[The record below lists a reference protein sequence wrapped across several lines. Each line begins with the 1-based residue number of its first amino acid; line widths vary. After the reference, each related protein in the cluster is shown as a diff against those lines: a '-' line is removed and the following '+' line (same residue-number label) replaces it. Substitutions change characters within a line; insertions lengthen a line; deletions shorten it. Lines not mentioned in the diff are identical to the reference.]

1 MNNYKIKIACTSKDQ
16 LCCNNEKISK
26 KNSKKLNLEKL
37 IESND
42 FVVNALIL
50 HKKIKNTTPKTLI
63 LHKKIKNTTPKTLIL
78 PEKLKNTTPKTLI
91 LPEKL
96 KNTTTKTLEFNCK
109 RDNEISNIDFET
121 FIKDMKNCG
130 YSSKISKT
138 IIRLIKINNNEP
150 NEEIFIY
157 EFQSITNIDIDIEKP
172 KKKPNKSTYRTEI
185 LCTKEKKLNN

>member
-37 IESND
+37 INSND
-42 FVVNALIL
+42 FAVNALIL
-50 HKKIKNTTPKTLI
+50 HKKLKKT
-63 LHKKIKNTTPKTLIL
+63 
-78 PEKLKNTTPKTLI
+78 
-91 LPEKL
+91 
-96 KNTTTKTLEFNCK
+96 TTTKTLEFNCK

-185 LCTKEKKLNN
+185 LCTKEKKLNNYNMKYYH